1 MQCKTY
7 ILAGVGRSAVWMDK
21 REDGN
26 INRKPR
32 MEKEGKETATK

>member
-1 MQCKTY
+1 
-7 ILAGVGRSAVWMDK
+7 MDK